1 MMRSRTARGARRAA
15 KRPANEPVLRTLV
28 RAFGLMRRAM
38 APHFARFGISHSQW
52 GVLRV
57 LDRARAEGIGALRL
71 GDVSA
76 RLLVQP
82 PSVTGVV
89 ERLRRMGLVMSSV
102 ARADQRAREVRLTAA
117 GRRRV
122 AEILKNHPARVKQ
135 MLAGLD
141 SKEQRTLRDL
151 LARLAS
157 HLESIVEPGA
167 APKNGAP

>member
-1 MMRSRTARGARRAA
+1 MKGRSRRRTRPLAT
-15 KRPANEPVLRTLV
+15 RPANEPVLRTLV

-38 APHFARFGISHSQW
+38 APHFARFGISASQW

-71 GDVSA
+71 GDMST

-89 ERLRRMGLVMSSV
+89 ERLRRMGLIESSV
-102 ARADQRAREVRLTAA
+102 ARADQRAREVSLTAA

-122 AEILKNHPARVKQ
+122 REVLRNHPARVKQ

-141 SKEQRTLRDL
+141 PREQRQLRDL
-151 LARLAS
+151 LARLSS
-157 HLESIVEPGA
+157 HLQRIVEPGA
-167 APKNGAP
+167 DPGNGAS